1 MVSGRLIDADK
12 LIEDI
17 EEIARTDMMKVLVES
32 WINEQPTAYNV
43 DKVVEQLEEMFYCSD
58 DCQKKFYQGL
68 GCKAC
73 LFGKAIEIVKG
84 NYCENGNSSE
94 GGAE

>member
-43 DKVVEQLEEMFYCSD
+43 DKVVEQLEGLVEDREEDIINDEYTFGECSA
-58 DCQKKFYQGL
+58 YES
-68 GCKAC
+68 
-73 LFGKAIEIVKG
+73 AIRVVK
-84 NYCENGNSSE
+84 E
-94 GGAE
+94 GGRDE